1 MDKGSHVSL
10 KFHIKL
16 KSVNVGAGNKT
27 VGLELTWAHNL
38 FVEWASRFSTLGRSR
53 HRNSK

>member
-1 MDKGSHVSL
+1 MD
-10 KFHIKL
+10 I
-16 KSVNVGAGNKT
+16 VGTRDET

-53 HRNSK
+53 HRDSK